1 MEHPELTTLLPLQ
14 CFLADRC
21 FFTPPC
27 RAFPIVIRHLENVL
41 TLHLFFSLFLSN
53 SWLKKKKKK
62 RKRSQRI
69 TFVESIGKTL
79 LLYSFFFLFSF
90 ATTETW
96 PVNIFFVRRSSDR
109 RESVEDE
116 RKIKIVQRRRRGRG
130 FEYPRARFITLR
142 RHEKDID
149 PVFPLQQSA
158 PITARILG
166 KSICVACARQI

>member
-1 MEHPELTTLLPLQ
+1 MLFYTPLQ
-14 CFLADRC
+14 SVSNSNTTFRERAH
-21 FFTPPC
+21 PP
-27 RAFPIVIRHLENVL
+27 
-41 TLHLFFSLFLSN
+41 SLFLSL
-53 SWLKKKKKK
+53 SLELLVEKKKKK

-149 PVFPLQQSA
+149 PVFPL
-158 PITARILG
+158 
-166 KSICVACARQI
+166 